1 MSICVGNMT
10 LEGLQSRT
18 AYTNETKVSFVKG
31 KMQCNTYT
39 EVIQE
44 DSQKF

>member
-1 MSICVGNMT
+1 MGICVDNMT

-18 AYTNETKVSFVKG
+18 AYTNETKVNFVKV
-31 KMQCNTYT
+31 KMPCNTYI